1 MIILRKSTFLAMAFM
16 LCGCNPL
23 MKASVDTLKASMGG
37 ADSLE
42 LTQSQV
48 DAVPYPQIK
57 VTTSSSEG
65 VMAMIRR
72 RGDLQF
78 WVAAGK
84 QVLLLRDGLIV
95 RSVGLGPSLDGTRW
109 EGESPFKR
117 GLHLLPDGYSSTR
130 WIDIYAG
137 YRVGI
142 AVNSRFTQEG
152 IEDVKVMDKTY
163 VLLRVDEHIDV
174 PEIDFHAINR
184 YWVRPRDGL
193 VIQSEQHLTPQLS
206 LKVIQLRSAQGAIN

>member
-1 MIILRKSTFLAMAFM
+1 MAFM

-23 MKASVDTLKASMGG
+23 MKASFDTLKASAVGP
-37 ADSLE
+37 DSLE
-42 LTQSQV
+42 LTQAQL
-48 DAVPYPQIK
+48 DAVPFPQIK

-65 VMAMIRR
+65 VMAMIRQ

-78 WVAAGK
+78 WVASGK
-84 QVLLLRDGLIV
+84 QVLLMRDGLIV
-95 RSVGLGPSLDGTRW
+95 RSVGLGINLDGTRW

-130 WIDIYAG
+130 WIDIYDG

-142 AVNSRFTQEG
+142 AVYSRFTKEG
-152 IEDVKVMDKTY
+152 VEDIKVMDKTY
-163 VLLRVDEHIDV
+163 ALLRVDERIDA
-174 PEIDFHAINR
+174 PEIDFHAVNR
-184 YWVRPRDGL
+184 YWIRPHDGF
-193 VIQSEQHLTPQLS
+193 VIQSEQHLTPQIS

>member
-1 MIILRKSTFLAMAFM
+1 MNSLKIATCTGLAWLLA
-16 LCGCNPL
+16 GCNPL
-23 MKASVDTLKASMGG
+23 MTASIDTFKAAVTGPQPLT
-37 ADSLE
+37 
-42 LTQSQV
+42 LTQAQV
-48 DAVPYPQIK
+48 DAVPFPQIK
-57 VTTSSSEG
+57 VTTVSSEG
-65 VMAMIRR
+65 VMALIRQ

-78 WVAAGK
+78 WVASGK